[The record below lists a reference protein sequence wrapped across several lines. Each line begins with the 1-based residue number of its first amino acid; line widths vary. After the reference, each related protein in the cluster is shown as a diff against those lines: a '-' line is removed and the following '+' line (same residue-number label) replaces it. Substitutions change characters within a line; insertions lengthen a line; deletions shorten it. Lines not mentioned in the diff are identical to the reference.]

1 MPSNSHRIYWTRD
14 EAGSVTTWT
23 MQYNA
28 WPGREWYSIRS
39 GDVVPFPG
47 QRISAETSIHQMDD
61 GTYMARTVRVNTRG
75 PNYRRTERGLDWRGA
90 QWQCDHWQLL
100 HERYA
105 LGRLAVRS
113 TDDGWTYDPRC
124 DHCGELSSHVGLEWD
139 DTENMHHSCVVAY
152 RAANP
157 VTPPFTMHA
166 DEEVTPRCDYCN
178 ATEEDS
184 PMMEWNGD
192 EGMHQECI
200 AEMNNTIA
208 RALGEVPMP
217 EPGRPR
223 LNALVPDAHDGWF
236 V

>member
-1 MPSNSHRIYWTRD
+1 MPSNDDRIYWTRD

-28 WPGREWYSIRS
+28 WPGREWYSFRS

-47 QRISAETSIHQMDD
+47 QRISAETSIYRMDD
-61 GTYMARTVRVNTRG
+61 GTYMARTVRVNTTG

-113 TDDGWTYDPRC
+113 T
-124 DHCGELSSHVGLEWD
+124 E
-139 DTENMHHSCVVAY
+139 
-152 RAANP
+152 
-157 VTPPFTMHA
+157 
-166 DEEVTPRCDYCN
+166 EEVTPRCDYCN
-178 ATEEDS
+178 GTEEDS
-184 PMMEWNGD
+184 PQMEWNGD
-192 EGMHQECI
+192 EGMHQECMD
-200 AEMNNTIA
+200 EMNSTIA
-208 RALGEVPMP
+208 RALGEVPM
-217 EPGRPR
+217 PGRPR